1 MAVVFVLNGEQRRAV
16 EVTRIFR
23 SRPSHSF
30 KWYNYAILETGR
42 VIRIE

>member
-1 MAVVFVLNGEQRRAV
+1 MAVVFVLKGEQRRA
-16 EVTRIFR
+16 VTRIFR

-30 KWYNYAILETGR
+30 NRYNYAVEETEC

>member
-1 MAVVFVLNGEQRRAV
+1 MAVVFVLIGEQRRAV

-30 KWYNYAILETGR
+30 NWYNYAVEGTGC
-42 VIRIE
+42 VIRVE

>member
-1 MAVVFVLNGEQRRAV
+1 MAVVFVLKGEQRRAA
-16 EVTRIFR
+16 EVTRIIR

-30 KWYNYAILETGR
+30 NWYNYAVQGTGR